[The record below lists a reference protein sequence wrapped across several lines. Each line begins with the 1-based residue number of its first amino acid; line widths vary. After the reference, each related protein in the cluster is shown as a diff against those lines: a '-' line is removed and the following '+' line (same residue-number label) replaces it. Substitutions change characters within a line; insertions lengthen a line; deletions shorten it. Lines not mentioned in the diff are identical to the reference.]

1 MEAYRVPYGF
11 YQNRRNHECLPGVGL
26 GWPLARFVHGALG
39 DVVRKHLLDNLGEDR
54 EEDENAEH
62 LVLETALSVLTVQE
76 RQADEERLFP

>member
-1 MEAYRVPYGF
+1 MKSYRVPDGF

-39 DVVRKHLLDNLGEDR
+39 DVVGKHLLDNLGEDR

-62 LVLETALSVLTVQE
+62 LVLETAFGVLAIQE